1 MGQRS
6 VDGAL
11 RSHARLPFSVPRS
24 GLWSLLE
31 DFAPEIPDF
40 ALDMHTMKGKELC
53 RGLDHFRKEGAKLV
67 PEPTADR

>member
-1 MGQRS
+1 MR
-6 VDGAL
+6 
-11 RSHARLPFSVPRS
+11 
-24 GLWSLLE
+24 SLLE

-67 PEPTADR
+67 PEPTADPCEDEAYRLWAIKQQGT